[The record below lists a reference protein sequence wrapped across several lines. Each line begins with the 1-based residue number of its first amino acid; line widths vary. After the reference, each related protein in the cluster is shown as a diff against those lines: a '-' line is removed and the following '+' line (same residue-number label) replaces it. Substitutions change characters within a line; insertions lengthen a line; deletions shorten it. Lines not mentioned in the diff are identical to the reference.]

1 MRRLTFLLV
10 AGLAIA
16 SPGVVAGQGASESLE
31 REARSAFRGGRF
43 RDAATKFQ
51 DAAASAADAGRRGK
65 MELQAGWSHFND
77 RNVKL
82 ARESVRRAFTAEPT
96 LEIVP
101 EFFSPDFL
109 RLVDEVRT
117 AVRSTQTPPPPPVDL
132 AELKRISEEKLRD
145 GHAAEVVYDLT
156 NLPPG
161 RLDPEGWALLARA
174 FDASGRF
181 GEAAEARKHAAVPAA
196 TVASPPEAVPLPVR
210 PTPVPTPSPS
220 IPPAVSP
227 TSSAVPAPER
237 SASPIGD
244 ILAGGRAALQRGDA
258 FLAQSA
264 ANHAIELEPNSS
276 EAYRLLGD
284 SYAARGEK
292 ALAEANWKQS
302 LKLNERNAG
311 TLVALSDFQLGEKNW
326 SAAIEYLE
334 RSVSI
339 DPSNAG
345 RLLSLARKARA
356 ARDLPHAVQVYAAAL
371 KASPEDGALQ
381 TEFGAVLVEAGRID
395 QALDHLMRAAA
406 LLPSTP
412 TVRTNLAGA
421 FRRKGLRN
429 EAEREYREALRIEPS
444 STTALY
450 GLATVL
456 LETGRAREAAALF
469 EQVLQNEPRNASAL
483 IGLSRGRKT
492 TDGLAAAAAVL
503 EQATKLDDPDV
514 WNEAGAVAFERRR
527 FPEAVALFDR
537 ALAKKPGSSVF
548 QTNRER
554 AVAADGFL
562 SSAGIQSQL
571 K

>member
-1 MRRLTFLLV
+1 VRGLTFLLV

-16 SPGVVAGQGASESLE
+16 SPGVVAGQGVSDSLE

-77 RNVKL
+77 RNAKL
-82 ARESVRRAFTAEPT
+82 ARESVRRAFTAEPA

-109 RLVDEVRT
+109 RLIDEVRT
-117 AVRSTQTPPPPPVDL
+117 AVRSTQIPPLPPVDL
-132 AELKRISEEKLRD
+132 VELKRISEEKLRD

-161 RLDPEGWALLARA
+161 RLDPEGWTLLARA
-174 FDASGRF
+174 FDASGQPA
-181 GEAAEARKHAAVPAA
+181 EAAEARKQIAVPAVTA
-196 TVASPPEAVPLPVR
+196 ASPPEPIPLPVR
-210 PTPVPTPSPS
+210 PTLVPTPSPS
-220 IPPAVSP
+220 ASPTVSP
-227 TSSAVPAPER
+227 SPSTVPAPER
-237 SASPIGD
+237 SASPFGD

-264 ANHAIELEPNSS
+264 ANRAIELEPNSS

-302 LKLNERNAG
+302 LKLNERNEG
-311 TLVALSDFQLGEKNW
+311 TLVALSNFQLGEKNW
-326 SAAIEYLE
+326 PAAIDYLE

-339 DPSNAG
+339 NPSNAG

-356 ARDLPHAVQVYAAAL
+356 ARDLPHAVQVFASAV

-381 TEFGAVLVEAGRID
+381 TEYGAVLVEAGQID
-395 QALDHLMRAAA
+395 QALDRLMQAAA
-406 LLPSTP
+406 LLPSSS
-412 TVRTNLAGA
+412 TVRTNLAGI

-429 EAEREYREALRIEPS
+429 EAEREFREALRIEPS
-444 STTALY
+444 SSTALY
-450 GLATVL
+450 GLATLL

-483 IGLSRGRKT
+483 IGLSRGRRT
-492 TDGLAAAAAVL
+492 ADGLAAAAAVL
-503 EQATKLDDPDV
+503 EQATTLDDGDV

-527 FPEAVALFDR
+527 FTEAVVLFDR

-548 QTNRER
+548 RTNRER
-554 AVAADGFL
+554 AVAAAEFL
-562 SSAGIQSQL
+562 SAAGIQSPGD
-571 K
+571 

>member
-1 MRRLTFLLV
+1 MRGLTFLFV

-16 SPGVVAGQGASESLE
+16 SPGVVAGQGASDSLE

-77 RNVKL
+77 RNAKL
-82 ARESVRRAFTAEPT
+82 ARESVRRAFTAEPA

-109 RLVDEVRT
+109 RLVDEVRA
-117 AVRSTQTPPPPPVDL
+117 AVRSTQIPSPPAADL

-174 FDASGRF
+174 FDASGRPA
-181 GEAAEARKHAAVPAA
+181 EAAEARKQAAVPAA

-210 PTPVPTPSPS
+210 PTPAPT
-220 IPPAVSP
+220 P

-302 LKLNERNAG
+302 LKLNERNEG
-311 TLVALSDFQLGEKNW
+311 TLVALSNFQLGEKNW
-326 SAAIEYLE
+326 PAAIDYLE

-339 DPSNAG
+339 NPSNAG

-356 ARDLPHAVQVYAAAL
+356 ARDLPHAVQVFASAV

-381 TEFGAVLVEAGRID
+381 TEYGAVLVEAGQID
-395 QALDHLMRAAA
+395 QALDRLMQAAA
-406 LLPSTP
+406 LLPSSP
-412 TVRTNLAGA
+412 TIRTNLAGV

-429 EAEREYREALRIEPS
+429 EAEREFREALRIEPS
-444 STTALY
+444 NTTALY
-450 GLATVL
+450 GLATLL
-456 LETGRAREAAALF
+456 LETGRAREATALF

-492 TDGLAAAAAVL
+492 ADGLAAAAAVL
-503 EQATKLDDPDV
+503 EQATRLDDGDV

-527 FPEAVALFDR
+527 FTEAVVLFDR

-548 QTNRER
+548 R
-554 AVAADGFL
+554 
-562 SSAGIQSQL
+562 
-571 K
+571 

>member
-1 MRRLTFLLV
+1 VRGLTFLFV

-16 SPGVVAGQGASESLE
+16 SPGVVAGQGASDSLE

-77 RNVKL
+77 RNAKL
-82 ARESVRRAFTAEPT
+82 ARESVRRAFTAEPA

-117 AVRSTQTPPPPPVDL
+117 TVRSTQIPPPPPADL

-174 FDASGRF
+174 FDASGRPA
-181 GEAAEARKHAAVPAA
+181 EAAEARKQAAVSAA
-196 TVASPPEAVPLPVR
+196 TVASPPEAVPLLVR
-210 PTPVPTPSPS
+210 PTPAPT
-220 IPPAVSP
+220 P

-302 LKLNERNAG
+302 LKLNERNEG

-356 ARDLPHAVQVYAAAL
+356 ARDLPHAVQVYASAV

-381 TEFGAVLVEAGRID
+381 TEYGAVLVEAGQID
-395 QALDHLMRAAA
+395 QALDRLMQAAA

-412 TVRTNLAGA
+412 TVRTNLAGV

-450 GLATVL
+450 GLATLL

-503 EQATKLDDPDV
+503 EQATKLDDADV

-548 QTNRER
+548 RTNRER
-554 AVAADGFL
+554 AVAANGFL
-562 SSAGIQSQL
+562 SSAGIQSPGD
-571 K
+571 